1 MEWWRRLV
9 EWFNTIFTNK
19 CEEKRAQKPPL
30 KSKKTLR
37 KEEKREKKLQRR
49 AEKREKALQVPP
61 EQRLLEE
68 RAKRMEEMA
77 DWDRRWAEVGASQ
90 VGKPDED
97 TSVKPSLFPCSSDNL
112 SHKEFF
118 ETSENETSEDVK
130 KDFIKISLR
139 TPSSICS
146 KGQRIRQ
153 KEERRERNRQKRE
166 ERKEQAAATRLFMIP
181 ITIERKIGGA
191 LAAEPPVPQTRGAA
205 ALEDIATIRNKKAR
219 RERKRQR
226 KAERKENSSQL
237 PSDPTRDS
245 FHSDEAE
252 ELYDEWATEKTMQL
266 LSGELGGPN
275 LLQSL
280 FGRTREG
287 ALIEEDKPSM
297 MRTRGGALEDDLNIC
312 KVCKRS
318 FQRLL
323 KHLASSADCA
333 QEYDFRL

>member
-1 MEWWRRLV
+1 METPGGVVQYHLHQQVRG
-9 EWFNTIFTNK
+9 
-19 CEEKRAQKPPL
+19 EESTKTTAQI
-30 KSKKTLR
+30 
-37 KEEKREKKLQRR
+37 KEDFAQGGEERKKLQRR
-49 AEKREKALQVPP
+49 AEKREKALQIPP

-90 VGKPDED
+90 VGKPDDED
-97 TSVKPSLFPCSSDNL
+97 TSVKPSLFPCSSDNI

-130 KDFIKISLR
+130 KDFIKFSLR
-139 TPSSICS
+139 NPSSICS

-166 ERKEQAAATRLFMIP
+166 ERKEQAAATRLFMMP

-226 KAERKENSSQL
+226 ERKTPASYLLTQL
-237 PSDPTRDS
+237 GIVSIQTKLRN
-245 FHSDEAE
+245 F
-252 ELYDEWATEKTMQL
+252 MMN
-266 LSGELGGPN
+266 GPLRKLCN
-275 LLQSL
+275 
-280 FGRTREG
+280 F
-287 ALIEEDKPSM
+287 
-297 MRTRGGALEDDLNIC
+297 
-312 KVCKRS
+312 
-318 FQRLL
+318 
-323 KHLASSADCA
+323 
-333 QEYDFRL
+333 